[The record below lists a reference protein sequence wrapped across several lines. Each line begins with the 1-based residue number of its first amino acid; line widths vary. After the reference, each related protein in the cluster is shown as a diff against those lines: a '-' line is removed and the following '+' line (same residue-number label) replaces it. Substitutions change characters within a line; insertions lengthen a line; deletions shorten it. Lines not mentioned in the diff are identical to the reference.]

1 VPRDYEPRIAA
12 APAGAA
18 PEGGSVN
25 DYEESV
31 MKLTKVAAM
40 LALATGVAGA
50 QFGASSV
57 LAGPPDDRE
66 VYEMLKKSG
75 MMRSDGMVTKAD
87 FLKLMEKRFDAMDKG
102 RKGMLSAQEIAKLL
116 DPNLANP

>member
-1 VPRDYEPRIAA
+1 VRFA
-12 APAGAA
+12 
-18 PEGGSVN
+18 
-25 DYEESV
+25 
-31 MKLTKVAAM
+31 KTAAM
-40 LALATGVAGA
+40 LALAMGVAAA
-50 QFGASSV
+50 QFGASTA

-87 FLKLMEKRFDAMDKG
+87 FIKLMEKRFDAMDKG